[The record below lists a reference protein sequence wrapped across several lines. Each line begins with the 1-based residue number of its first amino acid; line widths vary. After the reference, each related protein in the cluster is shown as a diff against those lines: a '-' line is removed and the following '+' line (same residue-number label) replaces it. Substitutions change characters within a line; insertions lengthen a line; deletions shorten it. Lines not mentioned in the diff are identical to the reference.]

1 MCTRTQIAGYRP
13 ATYAQA
19 DERLTQD
26 MSEKWERE
34 IDELLRRRE
43 AKLRREPVSR
53 RFARRSAP
61 FRSNA
66 SGVFR
71 SVLRRPPAEQFM
83 IASIFLVAV
92 AFAMSIIPSAAGI
105 ARWASLLSLLF
116 FVLGLALSVM
126 GRRGPG
132 GQASSKRWRDRDVS
146 YGGSSGG
153 SPTVWEQL
161 RTWWRRRRFRR
172 L

>member
-1 MCTRTQIAGYRP
+1 
-13 ATYAQA
+13 
-19 DERLTQD
+19 
-26 MSEKWERE
+26 MSERWERE

-61 FRSNA
+61 FRSSM
-66 SGVFR
+66 SGIGR
-71 SVLRRPPAEQFM
+71 SFLRRTPVEQFM

-92 AFAMSIIPSAAGI
+92 AFLLSIIPSAAGM

-116 FVLGLALSVM
+116 FVLALALSMM
-126 GRRGPG
+126 GRRGFG
-132 GQASSKRWRDRDVS
+132 GQQQTKRWRERDVG
-146 YGGSSGG
+146 YGSSYE
-153 SPTVWEQL
+153 PTHPSVWESL
-161 RTWWRRRRFRR
+161 RVWWRRRRFRK